1 MVVLYK
7 HVTTNNNIML
17 ILQGCVVEHDPL
29 CMNDENLDHM
39 RGYIPIHRP
48 QSYGK
53 TFLLPKNEE

>member
-1 MVVLYK
+1 
-7 HVTTNNNIML
+7 ML

-53 TFLLPKNEE
+53 TFLLPKNEEW